1 MWEIKKTVKKG
12 DYLYGVCREH
22 PNATKHG
29 YVLLHRLI
37 AENKIGRLLEN
48 EEIVHHKNEDKKNN
62 DPSNLEVMGLRDHCR
77 LHASTGRTVLQL
89 VCPNCNKQFSREKR
103 QLKHGTTPKCSR
115 KCNGE
120 YSRKLQ
126 LLSITQ

>member
-1 MWEIKKTVKKG
+1 MWEIEKTVKKG
-12 DYLYGVCREH
+12 DYLYGVCQEH

-37 AENKIGRLLEN
+37 AENKIGRLLEK
-48 EEIVHHKNEDKKNN
+48 EEIVHHKDEDKKNN
-62 DPSNLEVMGLRDHCR
+62 HPSNLEVMSVRDHCR
-77 LHASTGRTVLQL
+77 LHASTGRTMVEL
-89 VCPNCNKQFSREKR
+89 VCPNCEKQFLREKR
-103 QLKHGTTPKCSR
+103 QIKQNTTPKCSR

-126 LLSITQ
+126 LLKTT